1 MLDYDKLSSQFDEL
15 LKSFTAEDLDDWLEY
30 NELRIANEALEE
42 YIENKGY
49 SLKDKT
55 YKLQPMRFR
64 ITSK

>member
-1 MLDYDKLSSQFDEL
+1 MLDYNKLLIQFTEL
-15 LKSFTAEDLDDWLEY
+15 LNTFTVEDLQDWLEF

-42 YIENKGY
+42 YISNKEY

-64 ITSK
+64 ITTK